1 MIETIKIAHPEI
13 EGEYMVIN
21 AADFNPAL
29 HVRFVEGE
37 PGGDDTG
44 KKGKGKG
51 KKPPT
56 VNAAL
61 LAKIKPN
68 GEGESEGEGEGEQGD
83 LGLDETTTD

>member
-21 AADFNPAL
+21 ATDFNPAL

-44 KKGKGKG
+44 KKAKGKA

-56 VNAAL
+56 PNAAL
-61 LAKIKPN
+61 LAEIKSN
-68 GEGESEGEGEGEQGD
+68 GEGQAGEQGD

>member
-1 MIETIKIAHPEI
+1 MIETIKIAHPELS
-13 EGEYMVIN
+13 GEYMVIN
-21 AADFNPAL
+21 ATDFNPAL

-37 PGGDDTG
+37 PVDDEP

-51 KKPPT
+51 KKTPT

-61 LAKIKPN
+61 LAEIKSN
-68 GEGESEGEGEGEQGD
+68 GEGEGEGDPGEQGD

>member
-1 MIETIKIAHPEI
+1 METIKIAHPDI
-13 EGEYMVIN
+13 AGEYMVIN

-37 PGGDDTG
+37 PVEDPA

-56 VNAAL
+56 VNATL
-61 LAKIKPN
+61 LAQLKPN
-68 GEGESEGEGEGEQGD
+68 GEGEPKLIGETEEELDD
-83 LGLDETTTD
+83 LEETFQ